1 MARILRVLDLWTTLV
16 PLALTAA
23 ALNACGESDASGG
36 PQDGGAS
43 PDGSVAGNGGRAG
56 GGGSGAEAGAGG
68 SSAAAGSGGSSG
80 GGADAGRCSTLGDG
94 PLTFN
99 WSARPGD
106 DYVAAVA
113 TTRGGQVYALHIDD
127 NQEAHVTRL
136 AADGAIQWKR
146 SLFGMQPADAGP
158 GSVSPAGLATDALGR
173 VVVVGSFERTAS
185 FAGELR
191 TAAYAGNRTPAAL
204 FAMRLN
210 EDGSTSYLKTIDGV
224 DLSAVGVAI
233 DSSHRVWI
241 AGNVTV
247 PEFNANRTV
256 NLGGSDLTARWDDGF
271 LLELDADGSHLF
283 SRTVGSRMRDHI
295 VGIAI
300 GPQGG
305 PVIAGLMR
313 EASDLRMNDAG
324 TGSGMYVA
332 SFDSSG
338 ALAWSNFPES
348 RSYDGGF
355 PFGHRI
361 TAIAASPTQ
370 VVVVGHYGTALN
382 FGAGTLPST
391 ENGTPSPFVVRLGA
405 SGQEL
410 EAKSFGPDPSDSTD
424 PAADFAGV
432 AINATGNVV
441 IAGSLRR
448 STDFGLGLVPKSAS
462 ADHPLF
468 LRFDSDLNIVT
479 SRAIGGCEFAGGS
492 MTSAALDAAGNFI
505 AGGSL
510 GGNADPSRDFG
521 GPEPRESVVFSI
533 AP

>member
-1 MARILRVLDLWTTLV
+1 MARILRVLDLWTILV

-23 ALNACGESDASGG
+23 ALNACSESDASGG
-36 PQDGGAS
+36 PHDGGTP
-43 PDGSVAGNGGRAG
+43 PDGSIAGSGGRAGTGG
-56 GGGSGAEAGAGG
+56 GGGSG
-68 SSAAAGSGGSSG
+68 AAAGSGGSSG
-80 GGADAGRCSTLGDG
+80 GSSDAGRCSPLGNG

-113 TTRGGQVYALHIDD
+113 TTPNGQVYALHIDD

-136 AADGAIQWKR
+136 AADGVIQWKR
-146 SLFGMQPADAGP
+146 SFFGIQPSDAGP

-204 FAMRLN
+204 FAIRLD

-233 DSSHRVWI
+233 DSSHRAWI
-241 AGNVTV
+241 AGTVRV

-256 NLGGSDLTARWDDGF
+256 NLGGPDLTARWDDGF
-271 LLELDADGSHLF
+271 LLELDADGSHRF
-283 SRTVGSRMRDHI
+283 SRTVGSPMRDHI

-313 EASDLRMNDAG
+313 EASDLVMSDAG
-324 TGSGMYVA
+324 TRYGMYVA

-361 TAIAASPTQ
+361 TAIAASPTH

-410 EAKSFGPDPSDSTD
+410 QARTFGRDPSGSTD
-424 PAADFAGV
+424 PAADFAAA
-432 AINATGNVV
+432 AIDATGKVV
-441 IAGSLRR
+441 VAGSLRR
-448 STDFGLGLVPKSAS
+448 STDFGLGLISKNTS

-510 GGNADPSRDFG
+510 GGNADLSRDFG
-521 GPEPRESVVFSI
+521 GPEPRESVVLSI